1 MRKIIFRGKL
11 SHSKEWIEGNLIIAN
26 NGQPYIIP
34 SEIFEPDG
42 HHLRIDSDNPFL
54 VIPETVGQFTGIRIY
69 DIDGGFDSKGN
80 FAKWGEVFEHDILR
94 VTDKKQG
101 SLYADISYPMS
112 KVNIGDLFFVKWF
125 ESGFQL
131 VPLNKANQ
139 KNIYFS
145 ECPQISNYM
154 FSNCRQSFEIIGSIH
169 DNPELLTK

>member
-1 MRKIIFRGKL
+1 MKKFRAYREGLNKFCYFKDGKYY
-11 SHSKEWIEGNLIIAN
+11 SDKACER
-26 NGQPYIIP
+26 
-34 SEIFEPDG
+34 EITYN
-42 HHLRIDSDNPFL
+42 IDVHFDWEKSDM
-54 VIPETVGQFTGIRIY
+54 FTGIRIY

-80 FAKWGEVFEHDILR
+80 FAKWYEVFEHDILR

-131 VPLNKANQ
+131 VPLSKANQ
-139 KNIYFS
+139 KNICFS

-154 FSNCRQSFEIIGSIH
+154 FSNCHQSFEIIGNIH
-169 DNPELLTK
+169 DNPELLK